1 MASMD
6 LAHYDSIRKWK
17 PQIGD
22 FIVWHGWFTHYFGVI
37 SSIGREDNTVEVIK
51 KGLPLLLFDMVPE
64 EHDKNKIKVN
74 IGEIKASKGGK
85 YAAIRAHGSNIIW
98 YV

>member
-6 LAHYDSIRKWK
+6 LAHYDSLRKWN

-22 FIVWHGWFTHYFGVI
+22 FIVWHGWFQHYFGVV
-37 SSIGREDNTVEVIK
+37 SSILREENSIEVIK
-51 KGLPLLLFDMVPE
+51 KGIPLLLFAMPPE
-64 EHDKNKIKVN
+64 QHDKNKVKINVGDIK
-74 IGEIKASKGGK
+74 GSTGGK
-85 YAAIRAHGSNIIW
+85 YAAIRAAGNNIVW

>member
-6 LAHYDSIRKWK
+6 LAHYDSLRNWK

-22 FIVWHGWFTHYFGVI
+22 FIVWHGWFQHYFGVI
-37 SSIGREDNTVEVIK
+37 SSIVRESNSVEIIK
-51 KGLPLLLFDMVPE
+51 KGLPLLLFEMSPE
-64 EHDKNKIKVN
+64 QHDKNKIKVN
-74 IGEIKASKGGK
+74 IGDIKGSSGGK
-85 YAAIRAHGSNIIW
+85 YAAIRAHGSNIVW